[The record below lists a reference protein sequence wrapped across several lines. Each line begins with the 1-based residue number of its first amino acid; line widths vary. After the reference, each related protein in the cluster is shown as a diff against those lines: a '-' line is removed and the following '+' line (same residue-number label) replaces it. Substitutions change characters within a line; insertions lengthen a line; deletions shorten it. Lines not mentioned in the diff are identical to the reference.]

1 MRMVGRL
8 VDAGVIED
16 GPVAEAMR
24 AVPRHEFVPDA
35 ELRAAYRDEA
45 VVTHR
50 DPDGIA
56 LSSASAPG
64 IVGAML
70 RQLDVRAGHRVLEIG
85 AGTGYNAAL
94 LDTLVGPD
102 GTVTTVDILPEA
114 VREARARL
122 DATGHTTVRVVLG
135 DGEFGDAAG
144 GPYDRIIVTAG
155 AWDVPASWAAQL
167 APDGL
172 LVVPLRMRGLT
183 RSVALR
189 RRGDR
194 WVSEDS
200 AECGFVPI
208 QGAGAVAERNI
219 MLGESSV
226 LLRFDDDR
234 QVRKAALD
242 EALDRPAHTRWTGVR
257 PPRGEATLDF
267 WLMTLPGFCRVILM
281 DAAFERGLPRAL
293 NAWGSMG
300 AVQAGTFAYLTARGQ
315 GDARELG
322 VCAVGADGAGLAEGV
337 AERVRAWDA
346 ERDSRARIEV
356 HPHGGAPENA
366 RWTID
371 KRHEQVSVILE
382 P

>member
-1 MRMVGRL
+1 MVRRL

-16 GPVAEAMR
+16 GAVAEAMR
-24 AVPRHEFVPDA
+24 AVPRHEFVPEA
-35 ELRAAYRDEA
+35 ELRAAYRNEA

-50 DPDGIA
+50 DSEGVA

-94 LDTLVGPD
+94 LDTLVGP
-102 GTVTTVDILPEA
+102 GGAVTTVDILPEA
-114 VREARARL
+114 VQEAQAHL
-122 DATGHTTVRVVLG
+122 DATGHGTVRVLLG

-155 AWDVPASWAAQL
+155 AWDVPASWADQL

-189 RRGDR
+189 REGDR

-208 QGAGAVAERNI
+208 QGAGGVAERNI
-219 MLGESSV
+219 MLGENSV

-234 QVRKAALD
+234 EVQEAALA
-242 EALDRPAHTRWTGVR
+242 EALGRPAHIVWTGVR
-257 PPRGEATLDF
+257 PPGPEATLDY
-267 WLMTLPGFCRVILM
+267 WLMTLAGFCRVILM

-293 NAWGSMG
+293 YAWGSMG
-300 AVQAGTFAYLTARGQ
+300 AVQGGTFAYLTARGE
-315 GDARELG
+315 GDERELG
-322 VCAVGADGAGLAEGV
+322 VCAVGTDEVALADEV
-337 AERVRAWDA
+337 AERVREWDV
-346 ERDSRARIEV
+346 ERGSRARIEV
-356 HPHGGAPENA
+356 HPHGEAPPNA

-371 KRHEQVSVILE
+371 KRHEQVSIILE
-382 P
+382 S